1 MDNKETRKSQN
12 IKNQPLENRKLN
24 SSKNSRGKKDKPLPW
39 WVELLFVQI
48 GLPDKLLIK
57 FLKSKKRIA
66 DLVKQEKKSIFIFIF
81 ILSVI
86 AYLYPVIKYTKSKLD
101 CEKTSRNYIKVNKNL
116 KKISNKQLKML
127 ATNFCNGGN
136 EIYEIENIKE

>member
-12 IKNQPLENRKLN
+12 IKNQPLESRKLN
-24 SSKNSRGKKDKPLPW
+24 SSKNSRGNKDKPLPW

-136 EIYEIENIKE
+136 EIYEIENIK

>member
-1 MDNKETRKSQN
+1 MDNKETRKSRD
-12 IKNQPLENRKLN
+12 IKNQPLEKRKLN
-24 SSKNSRGKKDKPLPW
+24 SSTNLRGKKDKPLPW

-48 GLPDKLLIK
+48 GLPDKLLVK
-57 FLKSKKRIA
+57 FLKSKRRLK
-66 DLVKQEKKSIFIFIF
+66 DLVKQEKRSIFIFIF
-81 ILSVI
+81 ILSAL

-116 KKISNKQLKML
+116 KKISNQELDML

-136 EIYEIENIKE
+136 EIYEIENIK

>member
-24 SSKNSRGKKDKPLPW
+24 SSKNSRGNKDKPLPW

-136 EIYEIENIKE
+136 EIYEIENIK

>member
-1 MDNKETRKSQN
+1 MDNKETRKSRD

-24 SSKNSRGKKDKPLPW
+24 SSTNLRGKKDKPLPW

-57 FLKSKKRIA
+57 FLKSKRRLT
-66 DLVKQEKKSIFIFIF
+66 DLVKQEKRSIFIFIF
-81 ILSVI
+81 ILSAL

-116 KKISNKQLKML
+116 KKISNQELDML

-136 EIYEIENIKE
+136 EIYEIENIK

>member
-1 MDNKETRKSQN
+1 MDNKETRKSRD

-24 SSKNSRGKKDKPLPW
+24 SSTNSRGKKDKPLPW

-48 GLPDKLLIK
+48 GLPDKLLVK
-57 FLKSKKRIA
+57 FLKSKRRLK
-66 DLVKQEKKSIFIFIF
+66 DLVKQEKRSIFIFIF
-81 ILSVI
+81 ILSAL

-116 KKISNKQLKML
+116 KKISNQELDML

-136 EIYEIENIKE
+136 EIYEIENIK

>member
-1 MDNKETRKSQN
+1 MDNKETRKSRDM
-12 IKNQPLENRKLN
+12 KNQPLENRKLN
-24 SSKNSRGKKDKPLPW
+24 SSTNLRGKKDKPLPW

-57 FLKSKKRIA
+57 FLKSKRRLT
-66 DLVKQEKKSIFIFIF
+66 DLVKQEKRSIFIFIF
-81 ILSVI
+81 ILSAL

-101 CEKTSRNYIKVNKNL
+101 CEKTSRYYIKVNKNL
-116 KKISNKQLKML
+116 KKISNQELDML

-136 EIYEIENIKE
+136 EIYEIENIK

>member
-1 MDNKETRKSQN
+1 MDNKETRKSRD

-24 SSKNSRGKKDKPLPW
+24 SSTNLRGKKDKPLPW

-57 FLKSKKRIA
+57 FLKSKRRLT
-66 DLVKQEKKSIFIFIF
+66 DLVKQEKRSIFIFIF
-81 ILSVI
+81 VLSAL

-116 KKISNKQLKML
+116 KKISNQELDML

-136 EIYEIENIKE
+136 EIYEIENIK

>member
-1 MDNKETRKSQN
+1 MDNKETRKSRD

-24 SSKNSRGKKDKPLPW
+24 SSTNLRGKKDKPLPW

-48 GLPDKLLIK
+48 GLPDKLLVK
-57 FLKSKKRIA
+57 FLKSKRRLT
-66 DLVKQEKKSIFIFIF
+66 DLVKQEKRSIFIFIF
-81 ILSVI
+81 ILSAL

-116 KKISNKQLKML
+116 KKISNQELDML

-136 EIYEIENIKE
+136 EIYEIENIK

>member
-1 MDNKETRKSQN
+1 MDNKETRKSRD

-24 SSKNSRGKKDKPLPW
+24 SSTNLRGKKDKPLPW

-48 GLPDKLLIK
+48 GLPDKLLVK
-57 FLKSKKRIA
+57 FLKSKRRLT
-66 DLVKQEKKSIFIFIF
+66 DLVKQEKRSIFIFIF
-81 ILSVI
+81 VLSAL

-116 KKISNKQLKML
+116 KKISNQELDML

-136 EIYEIENIKE
+136 EIYEIENIK

>member
-1 MDNKETRKSQN
+1 MDNKETRKSRD

-24 SSKNSRGKKDKPLPW
+24 SATNSRGKKDKPLPW

-48 GLPDKLLIK
+48 GLPDKLLVK
-57 FLKSKKRIA
+57 FLKSKRRLK
-66 DLVKQEKKSIFIFIF
+66 DLVKQEKRSIFIFIF
-81 ILSVI
+81 ILSAL

-116 KKISNKQLKML
+116 KKISNQELDML

-136 EIYEIENIKE
+136 EIYEIENIK